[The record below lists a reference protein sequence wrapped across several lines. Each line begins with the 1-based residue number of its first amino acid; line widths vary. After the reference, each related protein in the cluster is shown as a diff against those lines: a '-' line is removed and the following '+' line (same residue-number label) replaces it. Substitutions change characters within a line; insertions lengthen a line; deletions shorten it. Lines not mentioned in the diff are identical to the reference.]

1 MLIMLILLVTFRI
14 AVTSTHS
21 REELYRLRPYTTS
34 TSQFRPPFNHLYG
47 GMTYRGC
54 RAGKWV
60 KEKRDNLLINI
71 PIAGSRCRSRNV
83 NKLHDNTKSIDNRS
97 FISLKIVKDS
107 HFSKT
112 VPKCMV
118 IHARSLAKADDAT
131 PALYAELSSNNIDN
145 CFVSESWLNKKIL
158 SQLICLDGYVMVRK
172 DRTGIRTSRRV
183 AAICRK
189 D

>member
-1 MLIMLILLVTFRI
+1 M
-14 AVTSTHS
+14 A
-21 REELYRLRPYTTS
+21 
-34 TSQFRPPFNHLYG
+34 
-47 GMTYRGC
+47 YRGC

-60 KEKRDNLLINI
+60 KEKRGNLLINI
-71 PIAGSRCRSRNV
+71 PIAGSRCRSRNI
-83 NKLHDNTKSIDNRS
+83 NKLHDNTKSIDNQS

-118 IHARSLAKADDAT
+118 IHARSLTKADDAT

-158 SQLICLDGYVMVRK
+158 SQLICLDGYLMIRK
-172 DRTGIRTSRRV
+172 DQTGIRTGRRV

>member
-1 MLIMLILLVTFRI
+1 MPLFISHQYTKPEKKLEQPSKPYLIRT
-14 AVTSTHS
+14 
-21 REELYRLRPYTTS
+21 
-34 TSQFRPPFNHLYG
+34 
-47 GMTYRGC
+47 
-54 RAGKWV
+54 
-60 KEKRDNLLINI
+60 LLINI

-118 IHARSLAKADDAT
+118 IHACSLAKADDAT

-158 SQLICLDGYVMVRK
+158 SQLICLDGCSYVMVRK
-172 DRTGIRTSRRV
+172 DRTGIRTGRRV